1 MVFFEGMV
9 QLGFCTLLTCEFLC
23 GKLIPYEPVPLYYL
37 FGDEMIFSDSN
48 MIIFS
53 ILEWK
58 RVEMVGL
65 YLTRKNK

>member
-53 ILEWK
+53 ILE
-58 RVEMVGL
+58 
-65 YLTRKNK
+65 